1 MLPIFPAHLFNP
13 GAVAA
18 DVVLDAITG
27 GTSLIGVQDVIQA
40 DGGGRWQIA
49 YDSII
54 LDEPPL
60 RRLWNAWTA
69 EIAGGAQPFLVPLL
83 SLEIGPRP
91 IAGGSFATP
100 SDIYAD
106 DDTFPTEVRFASPYI
121 IARVTSNVPIRGTV
135 MEITIDQG
143 ATVEPGMMFSVGP
156 WAYKVRRIRSR
167 SGYSAVVDT
176 IAPARAPIVAGS
188 PANFDWP
195 CVVCRAVPGQ
205 DLVASVEAGQTAT
218 TSIQFVEDTTY
229 VG

>member
-18 DVVLDAITG
+18 DIVLDAITG
-27 GTSLIGVQDVIQA
+27 GTSLVGVQDVIQA

-54 LDEPPL
+54 LDEKPL
-60 RRLWNAWTA
+60 ERLWKAWTA
-69 EIAGGAQPFLVPLL
+69 EIAGGSQPFLVPLL
-83 SLEIGPRP
+83 SVDTGPRP
-91 IAGGSFATP
+91 IAGRAFAAP
-100 SDIYAD
+100 SDICAD
-106 DDTFPTEVRFASPYI
+106 DDTFPTEVRFSAPYI
-121 IARVTSNVPIRGTV
+121 IASISAPVAMRATTMQITVQQGTAV
-135 MEITIDQG
+135 Q
-143 ATVEPGMMFSVGP
+143 PGMMFSVGV
-156 WAYKVRRIRSR
+156 WAYKIRRIRSR
-167 SGYSAVVDT
+167 NGLSAVVDT
-176 IAPARAPIVAGS
+176 IVPARAPIAAGT

-205 DLVASVEAGQTAT
+205 DLVASVEAGQVAT